1 MKIYLSP
8 HQPNETY
15 IAWISNL
22 ATLDGQVLDSEATQ
36 IIAYQFLSMFTYD
49 EVSQIIPKIAQK
61 MRLNCELT
69 IIEPDFNLLAQQYIR
84 DDFSIGNINQIMF
97 NGNYIKSALN
107 LEEVV
112 SYLPPNLTIHEKS
125 FNASLAQMIIKCR
138 RNT

>member
-1 MKIYLSP
+1 
-8 HQPNETY
+8 
-15 IAWISNL
+15 
-22 ATLDGQVLDSEATQ
+22 
-36 IIAYQFLSMFTYD
+36 
-49 EVSQIIPKIAQK
+49 